1 MNESNGNK
9 LVLQNECTDSWTSQP
24 YECVNLKSN
33 QKIIFEQFMHF
44 FQKYILSKI
53 SSGVLAMVCV
63 CFEWY
68 VVELASVRRSH
79 YSHFVVKFIF
89 TLNLNTI
96 EHPHSINTIIEK
108 LFTPTWFNDDSVRRA
123 HSQWFVYFSIIST
136 HFSQ

>member
-9 LVLQNECTDSWTSQP
+9 LVLQERMHRLMD
-24 YECVNLKSN
+24 KSTVWMRQSKKQSKN
-33 QKIIFEQFMHF
+33 HIRAIHAFFSKI
-44 FQKYILSKI
+44 YISKI

-68 VVELASVRRSH
+68 VVELDSVRRSH
-79 YSHFVVKFIF
+79 YSHFIVKFIF